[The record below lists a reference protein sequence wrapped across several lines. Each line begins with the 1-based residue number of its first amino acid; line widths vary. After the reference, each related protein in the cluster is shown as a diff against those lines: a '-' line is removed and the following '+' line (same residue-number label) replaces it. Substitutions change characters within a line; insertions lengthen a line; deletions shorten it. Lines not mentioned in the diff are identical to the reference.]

1 MATNSGIIRVQL
13 TYVFHVQIHMFKILL
28 KLVKDC
34 RQIIMEAIEVRNDY
48 REATTLVTG
57 NDQMKQEQ
65 VTTEM
70 EPFEDDLQNLLKVN
84 S

>member
-1 MATNSGIIRVQL
+1 MR
-13 TYVFHVQIHMFKILL
+13 
-28 KLVKDC
+28 DC

-84 S
+84 C